1 MSKPALLPN
10 LSTVAFVLVRSR
22 CAEQPEARL
31 QIYADDVQLRNA
43 RVHTNQLK
51 SYQASLFQIRNSQIK
66 LICSQISLTNH
77 NILVLFQSLCK
88 LLFNFQQTVFMQKHF
103 SIKVIIIFGICP
115 LNLPII
121 LYIKPFLIE
130 RVNLFASKIR

>member
-51 SYQASLFQIRNSQIK
+51 GYQTSLFQIRNSQVK

-88 LLFNFQQTVFMQKHF
+88 LLFNF
-103 SIKVIIIFGICP
+103 
-115 LNLPII
+115 
-121 LYIKPFLIE
+121 
-130 RVNLFASKIR
+130 

>member
-10 LSTVAFVLVRSR
+10 LSTVAFVPVRTR

-51 SYQASLFQIRNSQIK
+51 SYQTSLFQIRNSQVK
-66 LICSQISLTNH
+66 LICSSVSLTNH
-77 NILVLFQSLCK
+77 NVLVLFQSIM
-88 LLFNFQQTVFMQKHF
+88 QVFVQ
-103 SIKVIIIFGICP
+103 
-115 LNLPII
+115 LN
-121 LYIKPFLIE
+121 
-130 RVNLFASKIR
+130 